1 MYAHLASGSYRKTA
15 MYAHLASGSYRKT
28 AMYAHLGSGWSPK
41 SALGWPAL
49 TVGSLLVGMLAL
61 ASESGRALGRP
72 PARLMLDLPG
82 TVVAIA
88 WAAATIACLLLFAFL
103 LALVRRRR
111 KEHDERFALGG
122 LLLLPL
128 FILFAALMNEGS
140 LEGLLSMWSGLSRP
154 PVSLPPADA
163 GIEPPVASLPL
174 FTLAVGGL
182 VLLLAATALFL
193 AVWLVFGERLSDWWR
208 SRAGT
213 VPGPLEAAVA
223 QSLDELRLDPDP
235 RRAIIGCYRR
245 FEHALARSRV
255 PRAPWQ
261 TPLEFLRAALER
273 LPLPA
278 DSVRALTQLFERAR
292 FSDEALGEADREAAL
307 EALLAIQASLD
318 ARVTPAPALAEAR

>member
-1 MYAHLASGSYRKTA
+1 MPGLDPGRRS
-15 MYAHLASGSYRKT
+15 L
-28 AMYAHLGSGWSPK
+28 P
-41 SALGWPAL
+41 ALGWPAL

-72 PARLMLDLPG
+72 PARLLLDLPG
-82 TVVAIA
+82 AVVAIA

-128 FILFAALMNEGS
+128 FILFAALMNDGS
-140 LEGLLSMWSGLSRP
+140 LDGLLSVWSGLTRP
-154 PVSLPPADA
+154 PVSLPPTDA
-163 GIEPPVASLPL
+163 GSEPPVASLPL
-174 FTLAVGGL
+174 FSIAVGVL
-182 VLLLAATALFL
+182 VLLLAATVLAL
-193 AVWLVFGERLSDWWR
+193 AIWLVFGERLSDWWR
-208 SRAGT
+208 SRVLA

-223 QSLDELRLDPDP
+223 ESLDELRLDPDP

-245 FEHALARSRV
+245 FEHALARSRF

-261 TPLEFLRAALER
+261 TPLEFLRAVLER

-278 DSVRALTQLFERAR
+278 DAVRTLTGLFERAR
-292 FSDEALGEADREAAL
+292 FSDEVLGEADRQAAL
-307 EALLAIQASLD
+307 EAVLAIQASLD
-318 ARVTPAPALAEAR
+318 ARPAAAPAPAEAR

>member
-1 MYAHLASGSYRKTA
+1 MTMPGLDPGRRS
-15 MYAHLASGSYRKT
+15 L
-28 AMYAHLGSGWSPK
+28 P
-41 SALGWPAL
+41 ALGWPAL

-72 PARLMLDLPG
+72 PARLLLDLPG
-82 TVVAIA
+82 AVVAIA

-128 FILFAALMNEGS
+128 FILFAALMNDGS
-140 LEGLLSMWSGLSRP
+140 LDGLLSVWSGLTRP
-154 PVSLPPADA
+154 PVSLPPTDP
-163 GIEPPVASLPL
+163 GTEPPVASLPL
-174 FTLAVGGL
+174 FSIAVGVL
-182 VLLLAATALFL
+182 VLLLAATVLAL
-193 AVWLVFGERLSDWWR
+193 AIWLVFGERLSDWWR
-208 SRAGT
+208 SRVLA

-223 QSLDELRLDPDP
+223 ESLDELRIDPDP

-245 FEHALARSRV
+245 FEHALARSRF

-261 TPLEFLRAALER
+261 TPLEFLRAVLER

-278 DSVRALTQLFERAR
+278 DAVRTLTGLFERAR
-292 FSDEALGEADREAAL
+292 FSDEALGEADRQAAL
-307 EALLAIQASLD
+307 EAVLAIQASLD
-318 ARVTPAPALAEAR
+318 ARPAAAPAPAEAR